1 MKKLFL
7 PISIWILCGINFAGK
22 AQYLGGNADAF
33 AYKSLI
39 VTVCP
44 PQSNTNIYFGGNA
57 EGSAS
62 RTFIASVC
70 PAQPN
75 TNIYFG
81 GNADG
86 STSNSF
92 IASVCPPQLN
102 TNVFYG
108 GTADGFSSKS
118 LIVTVC
124 PPQPNTNVFY
134 GGTSDGFA
142 YKPFIPSV
150 CPPQPNSNIY
160 YGGNAA
166 GSRLGQVITAVC
178 AVLPI
183 ELISFTA
190 TCEKQKINL
199 KWSTATE
206 TNNNYFTIENSIDG
220 VNWITAG
227 LVNGAGNS
235 TSLHNYSYTDTTSIE
250 KALMYYRLM
259 QTDFNGSYKYWN
271 IITVEKCTG
280 DGDKISVYPNTS
292 SGKFNL
298 VFTGDKNSVY
308 STEIF
313 NSVGEKVYSSLS
325 FQSKIDLSDKPSGV
339 YYLHV
344 NTTSKSLNT
353 KVVIEK

>member
-7 PISIWILCGINFAGK
+7 PFSVFLLCGISFAGK
-22 AQYLGGNADAF
+22 GQYLGGNADGF
-33 AYKSLI
+33 AYKPLI

-44 PQSNTNIYFGGNA
+44 PQSNSNIYFGGNA
-57 EGSAS
+57 EGAAS
-62 RTFIASVC
+62 STFIASVC
-70 PAQPN
+70 PAQSN
-75 TNIYFG
+75 SNIFFG

-86 STSNSF
+86 STSKSF
-92 IASVCPPQLN
+92 IASICPPQLN
-102 TNVFYG
+102 SNVFFG
-108 GTADGFSSKS
+108 GNADGFSSKS

-124 PPQPNTNVFY
+124 PPQPNSNVFY
-134 GGTSDGFA
+134 GGTADGFA
-142 YKPFIPSV
+142 YKPLIITV
-150 CPPQPNSNIY
+150 CPPQTNSNIY

-183 ELISFTA
+183 ELLSFTG

-199 KWSTATE
+199 KWSTATD
-206 TNNNYFTIENSIDG
+206 NNYFTIESSTDG
-220 VNWITAG
+220 ISWITAG

-235 TSLHNYSYTDTTSIE
+235 TSLRTYSFIDTTSTN
-250 KALMYYRLM
+250 KALIYYRLM
-259 QTDFNGSYKYWN
+259 QTDFNGEYKYWN
-271 IITVEKCTG
+271 IIAVEKCADNAT
-280 DGDKISVYPNTS
+280 DKISVYPNTS

-298 VFTGDKNSVY
+298 SFTGDKNLVY

-313 NSVGEKVYSSLS
+313 NSVGEKIYASSV

-339 YYLHV
+339 YYLHL
-344 NTTSKSLNT
+344 NTVSKSLNT